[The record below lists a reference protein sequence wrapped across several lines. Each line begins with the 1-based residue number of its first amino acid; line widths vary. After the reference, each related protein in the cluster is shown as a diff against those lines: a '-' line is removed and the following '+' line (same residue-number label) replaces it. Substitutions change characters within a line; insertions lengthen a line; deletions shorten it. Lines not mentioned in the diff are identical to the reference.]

1 MIYFGNRQVG
11 KTHTAITKLSEA
23 YAKKK
28 GIVQVVAPTHA
39 EANHL
44 ADMLI
49 RRGVDKSD
57 IVTFDKLT
65 DVIYKYRLIEGL
77 DRIIGDNEDT
87 FAVVDNSTFVLR
99 EDKMWLDFKKEHNP
113 QNVKVFINTPLTQ
126 EQLLELQLKEKEAKI
141 KALESE
147 IERLKK

>member
-1 MIYFGNRQVG
+1 
-11 KTHTAITKLSEA
+11 
-23 YAKKK
+23 
-28 GIVQVVAPTHA
+28 
-39 EANHL
+39 
-44 ADMLI
+44 MLI

-99 EDKMWLDFKKEHNP
+99 EDKLWVDFKKEYNP